1 MDKLNIKYPQN
12 MKLFHILLISCLNL
26 KALLAS
32 ICLKKDDVA
41 FKIKGFL
48 EKSIEGCGF
57 QQVPKHLH
65 IQLQV

>member
-1 MDKLNIKYPQN
+1 MDKYLQN
-12 MKLFHILLISCLNL
+12 MKTFHILLISFLNL

-32 ICLKKDDVA
+32 ICIKKDDVA

-48 EKSIEGCGF
+48 DKRIEVCGH

-65 IQLQV
+65 IQIQI